1 VCVYVCVCV
10 CVCVCVKDIVFLSVV
25 LVFRELISVW
35 LFIKSRN
42 KDTLDFVC
50 HGFSVN
56 FAEK

>member
-1 VCVYVCVCV
+1 MCVCMCVCV
-10 CVCVCVKDIVFLSVV
+10 CVCVCVKEREIVSFLSVIRDI
-25 LVFRELISVW
+25 LSVW